1 MAEKIPT
8 DSTTPISAQAI
19 PPLTIERRPIG
30 SLRPYHRNARQ
41 HPAEQIEQI
50 RQSLREYGFTVPIL
64 IREDGT
70 VIAGHGRLEAARKEA
85 FSDVPVVVAKGWTEE
100 QCRAYALIDNRLS
113 EQSVWDANRLA
124 EELQALQAQGI
135 DLGFYGLDQ
144 DDLDDDEKIEV
155 REVETSPVED
165 MFWIS
170 VRGPLAD
177 QAKALQRLQDV
188 MAEMPAVDVEI
199 GTIAYD

>member
-8 DSTTPISAQAI
+8 DSPSALTASPI
-19 PPLTIERRPIG
+19 PPLTIERRLIG

-70 VIAGHGRLEAARKEA
+70 VIAGHGRLEAARKESFA
-85 FSDVPVVVAKGWTEE
+85 DVPVVVAKGWTDE

-113 EQSVWDANRLA
+113 EQSAWDANRLA
-124 EELQALQAQGI
+124 EELQALQAQGV

-144 DDLDDDEKIEV
+144 DEPDDDEKIEV
-155 REVETSPVED
+155 REVDTSPVD
-165 MFWIS
+165 DTFWIS

-177 QAKALQRLQDV
+177 QAKALQRIQDL
-188 MAEMPAVDVEI
+188 MSEMPEVDVEI